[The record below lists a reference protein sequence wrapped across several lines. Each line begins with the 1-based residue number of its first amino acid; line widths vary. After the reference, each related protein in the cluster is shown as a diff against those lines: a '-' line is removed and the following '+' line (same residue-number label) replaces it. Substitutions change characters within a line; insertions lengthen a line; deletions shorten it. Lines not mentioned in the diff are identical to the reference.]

1 LFFIAILYTTAPAV
15 SVFAR
20 TNLLEKVSGAAYAEL
35 PSWFKQWEKSGL
47 IAWMDKDGDGRV
59 RYDASGP
66 AIERHPTTT
75 KLSPVFVPG
84 NGEETKGPAGERLLA
99 NKPSSNSNE
108 LYLDPDIIVL
118 ANPEIAALPAW
129 VVGLVAAGGLAAAL
143 STAAGLLLVISTSVA
158 HDLVK
163 RTLRPSL
170 TEKGELGLARL
181 SAAVAVIIAGYF
193 GVNPPGF
200 VVQVVAFAFGLA
212 ASSFFPAIVLGIFS
226 KRVNCRGAVSG
237 MVAGITFTFLYIW
250 YFCFG
255 FFGIQGDP
263 SQYLFGITPEGIGCI
278 GMLINF
284 AVALTVSRFSEPP
297 SADIENLIERVRLP
311 RAAFGESD
319 AGPHLH

>member
-1 LFFIAILYTTAPAV
+1 VA
-15 SVFAR
+15 
-20 TNLLEKVSGAAYAEL
+20 L

-47 IAWMDKDGDGRV
+47 IAWVDKDGDGTV

-66 AIERHPTTT
+66 AIEKHPGTT
-75 KLSPVFVPG
+75 KVAPVFAPP
-84 NGEETKGPAGERLLA
+84 NGEESRGASGERLLL
-99 NKPSSNSNE
+99 NSPSASTNE
-108 LYLDPDIIVL
+108 LYVDPDIIVL

-170 TEKGELGLARL
+170 TEKGELALARL
-181 SAAVAVIIAGYF
+181 SAGVAVIIAGYF

-226 KRVNCRGAVSG
+226 KRVNWQGAVSG
-237 MVAGITFTFLYIW
+237 MVAGILFTLTYIW

-255 FFGIQGDP
+255 FFGVQGDP
-263 SQYLFGITPEGIGCI
+263 SQYLLGISPEGIGSI

-284 AVALTVSRFSEPP
+284 AVTLVVSRFTEKP
-297 SADIENLIERVRLP
+297 SLEIEMLVERVRLP
-311 RAAFGESD
+311 RAAFGDGD
-319 AGPHLH
+319 AGPTVH